1 MSDAQLS
8 IELQL
13 ATGQFISAAKEA
25 QAALDGAMGGIKAS
39 AESTGAAVDAAFA
52 KLGIR
57 SDAAITADI
66 EGLKAAFQSLAE
78 SADVSAAELQKAESA
93 MAEGMAGL
101 KAELGGIPAAAHES
115 ETGFAALG
123 GAVSELM
130 LEFMAFETLKSVAEA
145 MLETALEADR
155 LHASLTNI
163 SGSAK
168 AAEDDLN
175 YLHGISN
182 DLGVDFV
189 SAAEAFVRLAAASKG
204 TALEGAATRDIFE
217 SVAQAGSAMNLTTA
231 QMSHALEALGL
242 MFSMGGVQAVALR
255 KELGT
260 ALPGAFAAMAR
271 ANGLTNAQLS
281 ELMKQGN
288 AGLEMLP
295 KFAAELNKTYA
306 GANLDGMAQNVN
318 RLGNV
323 WHDLKESMVNSYGI
337 NLAVQEITWKLE
349 VMASVVETVSGAYK
363 NFYKNLFDLFSSA
376 KDMAQ
381 DFAASVKEAF
391 QPLSVGVNAVLQ
403 AADAQFASLQK
414 SSEEFLKTMAKD
426 TDNTAKAMSD
436 AFASHL
442 GLIKDGL
449 DGRLQSI
456 ENTEQAERDGL
467 QQTTQAYT
475 QATQIRLQTIDD
487 YRREAEPKLQASYA
501 AQIELARLAGQD
513 TTAVEQAS
521 INARIALYGQLEDG
535 YKQTVDALVAEEN
548 RLAQAVLQ
556 TAQAREDLE
565 TSLQDRIRNVQQGGM
580 TAYQAYQDKL
590 REVDEKESAARQAL
604 AQGDYE
610 LAIKLSQQA
619 GQIAESTAKKVVDN
633 KNEVVSQAQAAQTA
647 IQEMTEAGSIQDQA
661 LADRQKSQ
669 QDAASALG
677 DAAGTA
683 TAKLT
688 ETQLALASLRA
699 EGEKALDLK
708 LTVDTDAAQKSIDQF
723 KALQSV
729 EDNAVKI
736 RAILQG
742 ANPEESTA
750 QIAQLVK
757 NLNEAAAAAKIEVP
771 LSLQPNQAFAAIA
784 EVRRLA
790 SEKTEADHQVVLA
803 NRTEV
808 EQFIATLQLPTQS
821 THTVNV
827 VTSGGEMPGYATGGE
842 IRGPGGGDV
851 IPLLASDGEYIINRH
866 AVNRFGLGFMHAI
879 NAGRMPSY
887 AGGGAVGDGAG
898 WPGQAGA
905 DSAGA
910 AGRILDTVNINLS
923 VGSQSFQLQ
932 SARDQAMGLAK
943 ALRDISRG

>member
-1 MSDAQLS
+1 
-8 IELQL
+8 
-13 ATGQFISAAKEA
+13 
-25 QAALDGAMGGIKAS
+25 
-39 AESTGAAVDAAFA
+39 
-52 KLGIR
+52 
-57 SDAAITADI
+57 
-66 EGLKAAFQSLAE
+66 
-78 SADVSAAELQKAESA
+78 
-93 MAEGMAGL
+93 
-101 KAELGGIPAAAHES
+101 
-115 ETGFAALG
+115 
-123 GAVSELM
+123 
-130 LEFMAFETLKSVAEA
+130 
-145 MLETALEADR
+145 
-155 LHASLTNI
+155 
-163 SGSAK
+163 
-168 AAEDDLN
+168 
-175 YLHGISN
+175 
-182 DLGVDFV
+182 
-189 SAAEAFVRLAAASKG
+189 
-204 TALEGAATRDIFE
+204 
-217 SVAQAGSAMNLTTA
+217 
-231 QMSHALEALGL
+231 
-242 MFSMGGVQAVALR
+242 
-255 KELGT
+255 
-260 ALPGAFAAMAR
+260 
-271 ANGLTNAQLS
+271 
-281 ELMKQGN
+281 
-288 AGLEMLP
+288 
-295 KFAAELNKTYA
+295 
-306 GANLDGMAQNVN
+306 
-318 RLGNV
+318 
-323 WHDLKESMVNSYGI
+323 
-337 NLAVQEITWKLE
+337 
-349 VMASVVETVSGAYK
+349 
-363 NFYKNLFDLFSSA
+363 
-376 KDMAQ
+376 
-381 DFAASVKEAF
+381 
-391 QPLSVGVNAVLQ
+391 
-403 AADAQFASLQK
+403 
-414 SSEEFLKTMAKD
+414 
-426 TDNTAKAMSD
+426 
-436 AFASHL
+436 
-442 GLIKDGL
+442 
-449 DGRLQSI
+449 
-456 ENTEQAERDGL
+456 
-467 QQTTQAYT
+467 
-475 QATQIRLQTIDD
+475 
-487 YRREAEPKLQASYA
+487 
-501 AQIELARLAGQD
+501 
-513 TTAVEQAS
+513 
-521 INARIALYGQLEDG
+521 
-535 YKQTVDALVAEEN
+535 
-548 RLAQAVLQ
+548 
-556 TAQAREDLE
+556 
-565 TSLQDRIRNVQQGGM
+565 M